1 MHPVCSYSLRSLISS
16 IALAAFAQSIPVWAA
31 GPAPV
36 VPMPSSAARAVSP
49 ALSTVNPYT
58 GTEASVADLKKVLE
72 IERLRTQIAD
82 EKHRQR
88 RSESE
93 AKKFDR
99 PEGMP
104 APGQFGTLK
113 FPSEKMPDLA
123 GMFFAPGTKGTKGMK
138 GKQPPPSL
146 ASAAPVMAPVPVVP
160 VGPRL
165 VGVIRDEGGRVAIIE
180 QGGVLKQVK
189 EGESAHGQKVAKIGD
204 GWAEVGG
211 KRLTQDKSTLA
222 LVTNVDK
229 QPVARVVSAGGAST
243 APAPVPVAQAVP
255 FMPPSFQQ

>member
-1 MHPVCSYSLRSLISS
+1 MYSIRPLISS
-16 IALAAFAQSIPVWAA
+16 IALAALAQSIPVLAA
-31 GPAPV
+31 GPAP
-36 VPMPSSAARAVSP
+36 AAVS
-49 ALSTVNPYT
+49 ATVNPYT
-58 GTEASVADLKKVLE
+58 GTEASVAELERTLK

-123 GMFFAPGTKGTKGMK
+123 GMFFSPGTKGTKGMK

-146 ASAAPVMAPVPVVP
+146 APAAPVVAPVPMMP
-160 VGPRL
+160 AGPRL

-211 KRLTQDKSTLA
+211 RRLTQDKSTLA

-229 QPVARVVSAGGAST
+229 QPVARVASAGGTGT
-243 APAPVPVAQAVP
+243 APAPVAQAMP